1 MLRGAPCCRYMSLSR
16 CAVATAAAGAAWDAA
31 ATDCVVVVA
40 AAVTAA
46 AATVAAV
53 WDAVSIYAADAV
65 PVASVFGWMVCCGS
79 TRGLAHSLLHIA
91 MFVYVC

>member
-16 CAVATAAAGAAWDAA
+16 CAVATAAAGAAWD
-31 ATDCVVVVA
+31 
-40 AAVTAA
+40 A

-79 TRGLAHSLLHIA
+79 TRDLAHSLLHIA

>member
-1 MLRGAPCCRYMSLSR
+1 M
-16 CAVATAAAGAAWDAA
+16 ATAAAEAAWDAA

-53 WDAVSIYAADAV
+53 WDASIDAADAV
-65 PVASVFGWMVCCGS
+65 HVVSVFGWMVCCGS
-79 TRGLAHSLLHIA
+79 T
-91 MFVYVC
+91 